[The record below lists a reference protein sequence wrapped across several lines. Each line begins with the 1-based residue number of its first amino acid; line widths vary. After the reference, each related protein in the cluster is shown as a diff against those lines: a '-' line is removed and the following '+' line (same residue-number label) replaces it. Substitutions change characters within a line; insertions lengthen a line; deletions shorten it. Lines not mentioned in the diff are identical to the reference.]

1 MIDKLCFLTSW
12 PANAS
17 LTHNVSKTRV
27 KRLIKAV
34 LQFPAQVHFSSAAVD
49 THRERNLV

>member
-12 PANAS
+12 PANTS
-17 LTHNVSKTRV
+17 PRHNVSKTRV
-27 KRLIKAV
+27 KRLIKSI
-34 LQFPAQVHFSSAAVD
+34 LQFPAQVHSSRAAVD